1 MDDQR
6 HPNLLAVDQLSDPAQ
21 PLKVNLGIL
30 GLIDAVRRPNRRR
43 KQVNAGPFDELNRLV
58 WVAELSLIFHDLDLI
73 LDARDCAQLRL
84 DRDVAD
90 LVAIVCHFFGLLDSG
105 TFPQS
110 AMLSAEA
117 AKYLI
122 RSE

>member
-1 MDDQR
+1 VLEFGGYVELGAA
-6 HPNLLAVDQLSDPAQ
+6 HFNQLGDG
-21 PLKVNLGIL
+21 VWWET
-30 GLIDAVRRPNRRR
+30 RPNRRR